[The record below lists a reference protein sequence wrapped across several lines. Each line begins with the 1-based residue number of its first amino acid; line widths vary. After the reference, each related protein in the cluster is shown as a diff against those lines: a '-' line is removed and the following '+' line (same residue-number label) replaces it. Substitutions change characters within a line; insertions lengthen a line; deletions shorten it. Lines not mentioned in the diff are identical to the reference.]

1 MSVTEEIEK
10 ARASEAYICYEFYR
24 LVKSA
29 LLRGVDYPD
38 NECKFTEVLPEFP
51 AGKERADLV
60 VFASRYGKAPRPYL
74 VIETKVRALSRPG
87 PSVAAAIR
95 KARSYAE
102 KLNMIPAFFFATY
115 DGWLLL
121 IFRNVPPYLIGAYGT
136 ITNENEVKYLLKGLE
151 EYSYRNKFDL
161 LSSLP
166 KVADLEFLMKR
177 IFPSVAKEFAQNV
190 QQQSDL
196 LRSWKQMLR

>member
-10 ARASEAYICYEFYR
+10 ARASEAYICYELYR

-38 NECKFTEVLPEFP
+38 SKCKFTEVLPEFRVEK
-51 AGKERADLV
+51 GRADLT
-60 VFASRYGKAPRPYL
+60 VFASKYGGTPQPYL

-95 KARSYAE
+95 KAKSYAE
-102 KLNMIPAFFFATY
+102 KLNMISGFFATY

-121 IFRNVPPYLIGAYGT
+121 IFGNAPSHLIGAYGT
-136 ITNENEVKYLLKGLE
+136 VTNEYEVERLLKGLE
-151 EYSYRNKFDL
+151 EYSYKRKFDL
-161 LSSLP
+161 LNSLP
-166 KVADLEFLMKR
+166 KAADREFLIKR

-196 LRSWKQMLR
+196 LTSWKQLFR

>member
-10 ARASEAYICYEFYR
+10 ARAREAYICYEFYR

-38 NECKFTEVLPEFP
+38 SKCKFTEVLPEFRVEK
-51 AGKERADLV
+51 GRADLV
-60 VFASRYGKAPRPYL
+60 VFASKYGGAPQPYL

-87 PSVAAAIR
+87 PSVAAATR

-102 KLNMIPAFFFATY
+102 KLNMISGFFATY

-121 IFRNVPPYLIGAYGT
+121 IFRDVPPYLIGAYGT
-136 ITNENEVKYLLKGLE
+136 ITNEYEVGYLLKGLE
-151 EYSYRNKFDL
+151 ECSYKNKFDL

-166 KVADLEFLMKR
+166 KAADREFLIKR

-190 QQQSDL
+190 QQQSDFL
-196 LRSWKQMLR
+196 GSWKQLFQ

>member
-38 NECKFTEVLPEFP
+38 SKCKFTEVLPEFRVEK
-51 AGKERADLV
+51 GRADLI
-60 VFASRYGKAPRPYL
+60 VFASKYGGAPQPYL

-95 KARSYAE
+95 KAKSYAE
-102 KLNMIPAFFFATY
+102 KLNMISGFFATY

-121 IFRNVPPYLIGAYGT
+121 IFRDVPPYLIGAYGT
-136 ITNENEVKYLLKGLE
+136 VTNEYEVECLLKGLE
-151 EYSYRNKFDL
+151 EYSCKRKFDL

-166 KVADLEFLMKR
+166 KAADREFLIKR
-177 IFPSVAKEFAQNV
+177 IFPSVTKEFAQNI

-196 LRSWKQMLR
+196 LGSWKQLFR

>member
-10 ARASEAYICYEFYR
+10 ARAREAYICYELYR

-29 LLRGVDYPD
+29 LLRGVDYSD
-38 NECKFTEVLPEFP
+38 SKCKFTEVLPEFP
-51 AGKERADLV
+51 VEKGRADLI
-60 VFASRYGKAPRPYL
+60 VFASKYGGAPQPYL
-74 VIETKVRALSRPG
+74 VIETKVRAFSRPG

-102 KLNMIPAFFFATY
+102 RLNMISDFFATY

-121 IFRNVPPYLIGAYGT
+121 IFRDVQPYFIGAYST
-136 ITNENEVKYLLKGLE
+136 LTNEYEVENLLKGLE
-151 EYSYRNKFDL
+151 ECSYKKKFDL
-161 LSSLP
+161 LNSLP
-166 KVADLEFLMKR
+166 KAPDREFLIKR

-196 LRSWKQMLR
+196 ISSWKQLLR

>member
-10 ARASEAYICYEFYR
+10 ARAREAYICYELYR
-24 LVKSA
+24 LIKST

-38 NECKFTEVLPEFP
+38 SKCKFTEALPEFRVEK
-51 AGKERADLV
+51 GRADLV
-60 VFASRYGKAPRPYL
+60 VFASKYGRAPQPYL

-87 PSVAAAIR
+87 PSVAAATR

-102 KLNMIPAFFFATY
+102 KLNMISGFFATY

-121 IFRNVPPYLIGAYGT
+121 IFRDVPPYLIGAYGT
-136 ITNENEVKYLLKGLE
+136 ITNEYEVEYLLKGLE
-151 EYSYRNKFDL
+151 ECSYKNKFDL
-161 LSSLP
+161 LNSLP
-166 KVADLEFLMKR
+166 KATDREFLIKR

-190 QQQSDL
+190 QQQSDFL
-196 LRSWKQMLR
+196 SSWKQLFR